1 MNVPVLQEPL
11 GSVFIKE
18 GLCDLSLYTVQM
30 YMLCQVMTCDSGW
43 TLSTSTGRCY
53 KMVTSRISWAG
64 ARAHCQGQGTN
75 GDLASIPD
83 QETNE
88 LVFSLLSGSGVYW
101 LGGTDAASEGVWQWA
116 DGTPWG
122 YTNWRSGQ
130 PNDIENTENHLAMV
144 GSNGLWTDQPET
156 KNIWF
161 VCQY

>member
-1 MNVPVLQEPL
+1 MIYQ
-11 GSVFIKE
+11 F
-18 GLCDLSLYTVQM
+18 
-30 YMLCQVMTCDSGW
+30 MLCYYAMLGGVSCDSGW
-43 TLSTSTGRCY
+43 TPSTSTGRCY
-53 KMVTSRISWAG
+53 KMVSSGRDWDG
-64 ARAHCQGQGTN
+64 ARAYCQGTSG

-88 LVFSLLSGSGVYW
+88 VVSNLLSGSGVYW
-101 LGGTDAASEGVWQWA
+101 LGGTDAASEGAWQWA

-130 PNDIENTENHLAMV
+130 PNDIENTENHLAMG
-144 GSNGLWTDQPET
+144 GSNGLWSDQPET